1 MPYRSHSS
9 MPRTPHPL
17 PSYHGISTGD
27 LWALFDYCNTV
38 YFKGELR
45 PSAGFE
51 LRFTRSVR
59 LSGCFTYCLS
69 THTDWGIEISRR
81 LQQHPRALVST
92 LVHEM
97 IHMLAHQ
104 RYRDNGDTR
113 LLDEAPVPGRPF
125 VNPGHG
131 DFFITT
137 LERLNKNFPHLGLTV
152 KSTFGDQLY
161 DQSRIAPVRLLTVDI
176 EPELGKGMV
185 YRMHPQAPLDWAA
198 LTSDRKSTRLNSSHV
213 RISYAV
219 FCLKKKKP
227 KQQAMRRARIAF
239 GGIEAHKDAVRASLG
254 VRGWDGVCVEL
265 RISLRVTGGDPG
277 GPLVAVL

>member
-1 MPYRSHSS
+1 

-152 KSTFGDQLY
+152 KSTFGDHLY

-185 YRMHPQAPLDWAA
+185 YRMHPQAPLDRAA
-198 LTSDRKSTRLNSSHV
+198 LTSTAEALHGSNRIRVIEVPGRLAEGFPTLRKDNAPRKN
-213 RISYAV
+213 
-219 FCLKKKKP
+219 
-227 KQQAMRRARIAF
+227 MRR
-239 GGIEAHKDAVRASLG
+239 L
-254 VRGWDGVCVEL
+254 
-265 RISLRVTGGDPG
+265 SLRNFPAKLQA
-277 GPLVAVL
+277 LVASGRPLPVKNTETRKYDTRTGQPPTHVPTQESQLSN